1 MKRHLYTHV
10 YGSMIHSWASLG
22 AQTVKNLPAMQE
34 TRVQSLGWEDP
45 LEKNANPLQYSDLEN
60 SMERGYN
67 PWGCKELDTTE
78 LTLNYSQL
86 PKIGSNTC
94 AHRLMTK

>member
-1 MKRHLYTHV
+1 
-10 YGSMIHSWASLG
+10 
-22 AQTVKNLPAMQE
+22 MQE

-67 PWGCKELDTTE
+67 PWGRKELDMTE
-78 LTLNYSQL
+78 RLSLNYSQL
-86 PKIGSNTC
+86 PKVGSNLC
-94 AHRLMTK
+94 AHQLTTGSAKCDPSMQWNIIQL